1 MKAVLIGN
9 YGVGNFGDE
18 ALREYFL
25 RTFPAVEWT
34 VVSARPGAGELYRLP
49 IGIRSFFGMRWPKTI
64 GVLRRSDAVV
74 FGGGTLFTD
83 IESIK
88 ACVLWGVHALAARL
102 CGVPYHLA
110 FQGIGPFHTRI
121 GAWIA
126 RWVVRS
132 ASSVSVRDDSS
143 YARIRSWRPDVVETF
158 DPVFSL
164 FVEHKK
170 PRTTVGSCVL
180 IPRHNSGERFDQ
192 VVDFHADDLKAS
204 PVVIATFQPDDAGE
218 QAVIGRLRRRFPSVS
233 VQHIHTVDDVMAV
246 LADAKLCIA
255 ERFHGAL
262 AVIAAGVSLATVSQA
277 EGDKISSV
285 PRLFGRPEGWSTALE
300 RIAAGEE
307 VLRQAMK
314 R

>member
-18 ALREYFL
+18 ALRDYFV
-25 RTFPAVEWT
+25 RTFPSVEWT
-34 VVSARPGAGELYRLP
+34 VVSARPGAGELSRLP
-49 IGIRSFFGMRWPKTI
+49 IGIRSFFALRWPKTI

-83 IESIK
+83 IESVQ
-88 ACVLWGVHALAARL
+88 ACILWGVHALAARL
-102 CGVPYHLA
+102 LRVPYHLS
-110 FQGIGPFHTRI
+110 FQGIGPFHTFL

-132 ASSVSVRDDSS
+132 ASSVSVRDDASF
-143 YARIRSWRPDVVETF
+143 ARIRSSRPDAVETF

-164 FVEHKK
+164 FVERKK

-180 IPRHNSGERFDQ
+180 IPRHNSGERFDR
-192 VVDFHADDLKAS
+192 VTDLHADDMKAS
-204 PVVIATFQPDDAGE
+204 PVVIVTFQPDDSGE
-218 QAVIGRLRRRFPSVS
+218 QRVIERLRRRFPTAS
-233 VQHIHTVDDVMAV
+233 VQQIHTVDDVMAM

-262 AVIAAGVSLATVSQA
+262 AAIAAGVPLTTVSQA
-277 EGDKISSV
+277 DGDKISSV
-285 PRLFGRPEGWSTALE
+285 PRLFGRPEGWKTALG

-307 VLRQAMK
+307 VLRKAMK